1 MRWNVWLRRRT
12 SPPKTQTRCSKYMNP
27 LPQTVAFPMLQL
39 SSRTFW
45 GDSVMCGGSELNIHL
60 FYRSDIG
67 PNSADSMLMKQ
78 VGLIVHL
85 GGKTL

>member
-1 MRWNVWLRRRT
+1 M
-12 SPPKTQTRCSKYMNP
+12 SP
-27 LPQTVAFPMLQL
+27 LPQTVAFQMLQL

-60 FYRSDIG
+60 LYRSDIG